1 MAHIANKI
9 DAKDKKLSEIL
20 SGQRYKIDVFQ
31 REYRWQRVQIE
42 ALISDLSLGF
52 LKSYQ
57 DGDTIENSN
66 SYDCYYMGPIVV
78 CQDEKGDLSIV
89 DGQQRLTSFTL
100 LLIYLHHLQN
110 ELGVEDDFSFD
121 INSYLYVKKG
131 GRKTFVLNIENRNS
145 TIEQLINDPNNVSID
160 ENISESFESNQNLV
174 QRYEDLNTLFPA
186 EIKSKEILPLF
197 VEWLLHNVVLV
208 EVRAYSI
215 ENAYSIFETM
225 NDRGLTLNPT
235 EILKGY
241 LLSKIVENHPEN
253 EDKAEEVNAFWAGRI
268 QKIKAETESDSA
280 DLEFFRAWLRGKY
293 AESQRLKK
301 IGSENEDFEIIG
313 TQFHAWVKNNSKRM
327 NLKNADEFYYFIRSD
342 FDFYSSLYLRIN
354 QCKKQE
360 IQGFRDVYINGYFTI
375 ADSLLYPLYLSPI
388 SKIDDESTIVKK
400 IQVVARFIDRYV
412 NIRTLRNK
420 TVSQSSIRNSIY
432 EIVKQV
438 RNIDIFNLQKILSEE
453 LHKQLSDSEVYYS
466 FLTMNNSGY
475 YHYFYARIMD
485 YLNESCNF
493 KSLLRSKKQDS
504 YVLMRIFPLEDFGHD
519 FDEPTLYAYY
529 NSVSNFCLVRR
540 YDIEQYSYEYTI
552 DEKLSFLESKGY
564 LLGMNT
570 KEISS
575 AMAFVIQKDDFI
587 QNISKRIWNSELR
600 F

>member
-42 ALISDLSLGF
+42 ALISDLSLSF

-57 DGDTIENSN
+57 DGDSIEKSN

-78 CQDEKGDLSIV
+78 CQDGKGDLSIV

-100 LLIYLHHLQN
+100 LMIYLNHLQK
-110 ELGVEDDFSFD
+110 ELNIDEDSSFD
-121 INSYLYVKKG
+121 LSTYLYVKKG
-131 GRKTFVLNIENRNS
+131 GRKTLVLNIENRN
-145 TIEQLINDPNNVSID
+145 TIIEQLIDNPTNVFVD
-160 ENISESFESNQNLV
+160 ESQIESLESNQNLV
-174 QRYEDLNTLFPA
+174 LRYEDISTLFPS
-186 EIKSKEILPLF
+186 EIKTQEILPIF

-225 NDRGLTLNPT
+225 NDRGLSLNPT

-268 QKIKAETESDSA
+268 QKIKTETESDSA
-280 DLEFFRAWLRGKY
+280 DMEFFRAWLRGKY

-313 TQFHAWVKNNSKRM
+313 TQFHTWVKNNTKRL
-327 NLKNADEFYYFIRSD
+327 NLVHPEDYYYFIRSD
-342 FDFYSSLYLRIN
+342 FDFYSSLYLRLNHYKKHETQEYRNISIN
-354 QCKKQE
+354 E
-360 IQGFRDVYINGYFTI
+360 HFTI
-375 ADSLLYPLYLSPI
+375 ADSLSYPLYLSPI
-388 SKIDDESTIVKK
+388 SKIDDETTISTK
-400 IQVVARFIDRYV
+400 IQMVANFIDKYT
-412 NIRTLRNK
+412 NIRTLQNK
-420 TVSQSSIRNSIY
+420 TISQSSIRNSVY
-432 EIVKQV
+432 ELVKQT
-438 RNIDIFNLQKILSEE
+438 RNVTVSDLQAVLSNE
-453 LHKQLSDSEVYYS
+453 LLKQLSDTEIRFS
-466 FLTMNNSGY
+466 FLPMNNSGY

-485 YLNESCNF
+485 YLNEVDSF
-493 KSLLRSKKQDS
+493 RSLLRSRKQDS
-504 YVLMRIFPLEDFGHD
+504 YVLMRIFTLEDFGHE

-529 NSVSNFCLVRR
+529 NSVSNFCLIKR
-540 YDIEQYSYEYTI
+540 YDIEQYPSDGTI
-552 DEKLSFLESKGY
+552 SDKLEFLHSNNY
-564 LLGMNT
+564 MLDMVT
-570 KEISS
+570 SDTTSAIS
-575 AMAFVIQKDDFI
+575 FVIQKDNFI
-587 QNISKRIWNSELR
+587 QNIINRIWNNDVC
-600 F
+600 

>member
-42 ALISDLSLGF
+42 ALISDLSLSF

-57 DGDTIENSN
+57 DGDSIEKSN

-78 CQDEKGDLSIV
+78 CQDGKGDLSIV

-100 LLIYLHHLQN
+100 LMIYLNHLQK
-110 ELGVEDDFSFD
+110 ELNIDEDSSFD
-121 INSYLYVKKG
+121 LSTYLYVKKG
-131 GRKTFVLNIENRNS
+131 GRKTLVLNIENRN
-145 TIEQLINDPNNVSID
+145 TIIEQLIDNPTNVFVD
-160 ENISESFESNQNLV
+160 ESQIESLESNQNLV
-174 QRYEDLNTLFPA
+174 LRYEDISTLFPS
-186 EIKSKEILPLF
+186 EIKTQEILPIF

-225 NDRGLTLNPT
+225 NDRGLSLNPT

-268 QKIKAETESDSA
+268 QKIKAGIESDSA
-280 DLEFFRAWLRGKY
+280 DMDFFRAWLRGKY

-313 TQFHAWVKNNSKRM
+313 TQFHTWVKNNTKRL
-327 NLKNADEFYYFIRSD
+327 NLVHPEDYYYFIRSD
-342 FDFYSSLYLRIN
+342 FDFYSSLYLRLNYYKKHETQEYRNISIN
-354 QCKKQE
+354 E
-360 IQGFRDVYINGYFTI
+360 HFTI
-375 ADSLLYPLYLSPI
+375 ADSLSYPLYLSPI
-388 SKIDDESTIVKK
+388 SKIDDETTISTK
-400 IQVVARFIDRYV
+400 IRMVASFIDKYT
-412 NIRTLRNK
+412 NIRTLQNK
-420 TVSQSSIRNSIY
+420 TISQSSIRNSVY
-432 EIVKQV
+432 ELVKQT
-438 RNIDIFNLQKILSEE
+438 RNVTVSDLQAILSNE
-453 LHKQLSDSEVYYS
+453 LLKQLSDTEIRFS
-466 FLTMNNSGY
+466 FLPMNNSGY

-485 YLNESCNF
+485 YLNEVDSF
-493 KSLLRSKKQDS
+493 RSLLRSRKQDS
-504 YVLMRIFPLEDFGHD
+504 YVLMRIFTLEDFGHE

-529 NSVSNFCLVRR
+529 NSVSNFCLIKR
-540 YDIEQYSYEYTI
+540 YDIEQYPSDGTI
-552 DEKLSFLESKGY
+552 SDKLEFLHNHNY
-564 LLGMNT
+564 VLGMVT
-570 KEISS
+570 LDATSAIS
-575 AMAFVIQKDDFI
+575 FVTQKDNFI
-587 QNISKRIWNSELR
+587 QNIINRIWNNEVC
-600 F
+600 

>member
-131 GRKTFVLNIENRNS
+131 GKKTLVLNIANRTS
-145 TIEQLINDPNNVSID
+145 TIEQLINNPNNVLID
-160 ENISESFESNQNLV
+160 ENIAESFESNQNLV
-174 QRYEDLNTLFPA
+174 QRYEDINTLFPA
-186 EIKSKEILPLF
+186 EIKSKEILPIF
-197 VEWLLHNVVLV
+197 AEWLLHNVVLV

-253 EDKAEEVNAFWAGRI
+253 EDKAEEVNSFWTGRI
-268 QKIKAETESDSA
+268 QKIKVETESDSA

-301 IGSENEDFEIIG
+301 VGSENEDFENIG

-342 FDFYSSLYLRIN
+342 FDFYSSLYLRLN
-354 QCKKQE
+354 SCKKQE
-360 IQGFRDVYINGYFTI
+360 IKEFRDIYINDFFTI
-375 ADSLLYPLYLSPI
+375 ADSLSYPLYLSPI
-388 SKIDDESTIVKK
+388 SKIDDDSVITNK
-400 IQVVARFIDRYV
+400 IQLVANFIDKYI
-412 NIRTLRNK
+412 NIRTLRGK
-420 TVSQSSIRNSIY
+420 TISQSSIRNSIY
-432 EIVKQV
+432 EIVKQI
-438 RNIDIFNLQKILSEE
+438 RNVETSKLQEILSEE
-453 LHKQLSDSEVYYS
+453 LQKQLSDIDVHYS
-466 FLTMNNSGY
+466 ILPMNNSGY
-475 YHYFYARIMD
+475 YHYFYARILD
-485 YLNESCNF
+485 YLNTANDF
-493 KSLLRSKKQDS
+493 KYLLRSKKQDS
-504 YVLMRIFPLEDFGHD
+504 YVLMRIFSLEDFGHD

-540 YDIEQYSYEYTI
+540 YDIEQYPSEDTI
-552 DEKLSFLESKGY
+552 GEKLSFLESKGY
-564 LLGMNT
+564 LLGMNV

-587 QNISKRIWNSELR
+587 QNISKRIWNSELC
-600 F
+600 

>member
-42 ALISDLSLGF
+42 ALISDLSLSF

-57 DGDTIENSN
+57 NGDSIERSN

-78 CQDEKGDLSIV
+78 CQDGKGDLSIV

-100 LLIYLHHLQN
+100 LMIYLNHLQK
-110 ELGVEDDFSFD
+110 ELNIDEDSSFD
-121 INSYLYVKKG
+121 LDTYLYVKKG
-131 GRKTFVLNIENRNS
+131 GRKTLVLNIENRNKI
-145 TIEQLINDPNNVSID
+145 IEQLINNPTNVFVD
-160 ENISESFESNQNLV
+160 ESQIESLESNQNLV
-174 QRYEDLNTLFPA
+174 LRYEDISTLFPS
-186 EIKSKEILPLF
+186 EIKTQEILPIF

-225 NDRGLTLNPT
+225 NDRGLSLNPT

-253 EDKAEEVNAFWAGRI
+253 EDKAEEVNSFWAGRI

-280 DLEFFRAWLRGKY
+280 DMDFFRAWLRGKY

-313 TQFHAWVKNNSKRM
+313 TQFHTWVKNNTKRL
-327 NLKNADEFYYFIRSD
+327 NLVHPDDYYYFIRSD

-354 QCKKQE
+354 HYKKHETQE
-360 IQGFRDVYINGYFTI
+360 HRNISINEYFTI
-375 ADSLLYPLYLSPI
+375 ADSLSYPLYLSPI
-388 SKIDDESTIVKK
+388 SKIDDETTLSTK
-400 IQVVARFIDRYV
+400 IQMVANFIDKYT
-412 NIRTLRNK
+412 NIRTLQNK
-420 TVSQSSIRNSIY
+420 TISQSSIRNSVY
-432 EIVKQV
+432 ELVKQT
-438 RNIDIFNLQKILSEE
+438 RNMTTSDLQTILTNE
-453 LHKQLSDSEVYYS
+453 LQKQLSDNDIHFS
-466 FLTMNNSGY
+466 FLPMNNSGY
-475 YHYFYARIMD
+475 FHYFYARIMD
-485 YLNESCNF
+485 YLNETEVF
-493 KSLLRSKKQDS
+493 KSLLRSRKQDS
-504 YVLMRIFPLEDFGHD
+504 YVLMRIFTLEDFGHE

-529 NSVSNFCLVRR
+529 NSVSNYCLIRR
-540 YDIEQYSYEYTI
+540 FAVEEYPIEGTISEKICFLYNKRCLLDMDIHDADSA
-552 DEKLSFLESKGY
+552 LS
-564 LLGMNT
+564 
-570 KEISS
+570 
-575 AMAFVIQKDDFI
+575 FVIQKDEYLKKI
-587 QNISKRIWNSELR
+587 TNYIWNTDIRL
-600 F
+600 

>member
-42 ALISDLSLGF
+42 ALISDLSLSF

-57 DGDTIENSN
+57 DGDSIEKSN

-78 CQDEKGDLSIV
+78 CQDGKGDLSIV

-100 LLIYLHHLQN
+100 LMIYLNHLQK
-110 ELGVEDDFSFD
+110 ELNIDEDSSFD
-121 INSYLYVKKG
+121 LSTYLYVKKG
-131 GRKTFVLNIENRNS
+131 GRKTLVLNIENRN
-145 TIEQLINDPNNVSID
+145 TIIEQLIDNPTNVFVD
-160 ENISESFESNQNLV
+160 ESQIESLESNQNLV
-174 QRYEDLNTLFPA
+174 LRYEDISTLFPS
-186 EIKSKEILPLF
+186 EIKTQEILPIF

-225 NDRGLTLNPT
+225 NDRGLSLNPT

-268 QKIKAETESDSA
+268 QKIKAGIESDSA
-280 DLEFFRAWLRGKY
+280 DMDFFRAWLRGKY

-313 TQFHAWVKNNSKRM
+313 TQFHTWVKNNTKRL
-327 NLKNADEFYYFIRSD
+327 NLVHPEDYYYFIRSD
-342 FDFYSSLYLRIN
+342 FDFYSSLYLRLNYYKKHETQEYRNISIN
-354 QCKKQE
+354 E
-360 IQGFRDVYINGYFTI
+360 HFTI
-375 ADSLLYPLYLSPI
+375 ADSLSYPLYLSPI
-388 SKIDDESTIVKK
+388 SKIDDETTLSTK
-400 IQVVARFIDRYV
+400 IQMVANFIDKYT
-412 NIRTLRNK
+412 NIRTLQNK
-420 TVSQSSIRNSIY
+420 TISQSSIRNSVY
-432 EIVKQV
+432 ELVKQT
-438 RNIDIFNLQKILSEE
+438 RNVTVSDLQAVLSNE
-453 LHKQLSDSEVYYS
+453 LLKQLSDTEIRFS
-466 FLTMNNSGY
+466 FLPMNNSGY

-485 YLNESCNF
+485 YLNEVDSF
-493 KSLLRSKKQDS
+493 RSLLRSKKQDS
-504 YVLMRIFPLEDFGHD
+504 YVLMRIFTLEDFGHE

-529 NSVSNFCLVRR
+529 NSVSNFCLIRR
-540 YDIEQYSYEYTI
+540 YDIERYPSDGTI
-552 DEKLSFLESKGY
+552 SDKLEFLHNHNY
-564 LLGMNT
+564 VLGMVT
-570 KEISS
+570 LDATSAIS
-575 AMAFVIQKDDFI
+575 FVTLKDNFI
-587 QNISKRIWNSELR
+587 QNIIKRIWNNEV